1 MASVHKIF
9 NVCLIILH
17 CVKSIQMWSFF
28 WSVFSRIR
36 TEYGD
41 LRFKSTYSVRIQE
54 NTDQKK
60 LRIWK
65 LIMQCCGHQKLQG
78 LLSFEQ
84 V

>member
-41 LRFKSTYSVRIQE
+41 LRSKSPYSVRIRE
-54 NTDQKK
+54 VRTRKNSVFGRFSRSDHS
-60 LRIWK
+60 W
-65 LIMQCCGHQKLQG
+65 GNFPFF
-78 LLSFEQ
+78 LSYVFP
-84 V
+84 